1 MIFIAPEDVDKI
13 QATVAQA
20 IATLGQGVKKVELDV
35 DLGDQINPIEVS
47 GYWVFETMRIDIK
60 LKG

>member
-13 QATVAQA
+13 KETVGQA
-20 IATLGQGVKKVELDV
+20 IANLGQGIKKVELDI
-35 DLGDQINPIEVS
+35 DLGDQLNSIEVS
-47 GYWVFETMRIDIK
+47 GYWIVDTIRIDIK